1 MVQRTVLKVDIHCQK
16 CQRKLLKA
24 VSVLEGVDKL
34 EVDAAK
40 GTLTVTG
47 DCDPYEIIVRTRKA
61 CKYAEVVT
69 IGPPKPPE
77 KNPVPDKPTKK
88 EPKVVPCPMP
98 YYCPEPC
105 QRCTNHRGTRDILAP
120 SFLPETVSVS
130 SDQVRLSSHLVILNP
145 VP

>member
-61 CKYAEVVT
+61 CKYAEVVS
-69 IGPPKPPE
+69 IGPPPKPPE
-77 KNPVPDKPTKK
+77 KKPEQTKPK
-88 EPKVVPCPMP
+88 EKDRKPCPMP

-105 QRCTNHRGTRDILAP
+105 QRWGIVRVDPCYDHNP
-120 SFLPETVSVS
+120 SCS
-130 SDQVRLSSHLVILNP
+130 IM
-145 VP
+145 

>member
-24 VSVLEGVDKL
+24 CVDKL

-61 CKYAEVVT
+61 CKYAEVKPEQT
-69 IGPPKPPE
+69 KPKE
-77 KNPVPDKPTKK
+77 KDRK
-88 EPKVVPCPMP
+88 PCPMP

-105 QRCTNHRGTRDILAP
+105 QRWGIVRVDPCYDHNP
-120 SFLPETVSVS
+120 SCS
-130 SDQVRLSSHLVILNP
+130 IM
-145 VP
+145 

>member
-1 MVQRTVLKVDIHCQK
+1 MVQRTVLKVDIQCQK

-61 CKYAEVVT
+61 CKYAEVVS
-69 IGPPKPPE
+69 IGPPPKPPE
-77 KNPVPDKPTKK
+77 KKP
-88 EPKVVPCPMP
+88 EPKKTEKTDQQKTEEKDQKVEPCHMP
-98 YYCPEPC
+98 YYCPGPC
-105 QRCTNHRGTRDILAP
+105 QRWGIVRADPCYDHNP
-120 SFLPETVSVS
+120 SCS
-130 SDQVRLSSHLVILNP
+130 IM
-145 VP
+145 